1 VAWLILG
8 VVVALFVLVVFR
20 VLTLLV
26 GLVAIILALLA
37 LVAFGEWRDRHRQ
50 RGIHNPAAAFDPN
63 KPNEY
68 GRSSQQHWEPPTP
81 YIDHPDGGGAPPGV
95 DRGDDRPRPR

>member
-1 VAWLILG
+1 MIWLILG
-8 VVVALFVLVVFR
+8 VVVVLFVLVVFR

-26 GLVAIILALLA
+26 GLVAIIVALMALA
-37 LVAFGEWRDRHRQ
+37 AFGEWRDRPRQ

-68 GRSSQQHWEPPTP
+68 GRSSDHQWEPPTA

-95 DRGDDRPRPR
+95 DTGDDRLPPK